1 MSFYLNYEIVIV
13 LLILCM
19 HSKLFRL
26 FILILRIQFRKIP
39 NYENISLHQ
48 SRS

>member
-1 MSFYLNYEIVIV
+1 MSPKLNYEIVIV
-13 LLILCM
+13 TKIVCAHNM
-19 HSKLFRL
+19 LFRI